1 MRINSINN
9 AVNIIECFNVDTL
22 EIGVSEISSQLNMNK
37 STVHHIIKT
46 LHSEGILVRT
56 SSRKYRLGSRLLGWG
71 ERVSKQYSPL
81 FNASPYLDELVRK
94 TNETVHLAVQEN
106 DKVSYLAKVE
116 PKKAVKI
123 NTSVGTQQPIW
134 CTGLGK
140 MLLATQPELDYSK
153 VYKIPLEPYTEN
165 TIINHN
171 QLVKELEKIAKQGY
185 SIDNQEYEIG
195 LYCIAVPIQDFMG
208 NTVAAISISGPEIRI
223 CNKDIDYYI
232 SNLQSAAKKISRYCE
247 L

>member
-9 AVNIIECFNVDTL
+9 AVNIIECFTVDNI
-22 EIGVSEISSQLNMNK
+22 EIGVSEISTQLNMHK

-71 ERVSKQYSPL
+71 DRVSKQYSPF

-94 TNETVHLAVQEN
+94 TNETVHLAIQEN

-116 PKKAVKI
+116 PKKTVKI
-123 NTSVGTQQPIW
+123 KTAIGTQLPVW

-140 MLLATQPELDYSK
+140 MLLATQPGLDYSK
-153 VYKIPLEPYTEN
+153 VSDIPLEPYTEN
-165 TIINHN
+165 TITNHE
-171 QLVKELEKIAKQGY
+171 QLIKELEKISQQGY

-195 LYCIAVPIQDFMG
+195 LYCIAVPIKDFLG
-208 NTVAAISISGPEIRI
+208 NTVAAISISGPEFRI
-223 CNKDIDYYI
+223 CNRNIDFYL
-232 SNLQSAAKKISRYCE
+232 SNLRSTANRISEYCE

>member
-9 AVNIIECFNVDTL
+9 AVNIIECFNTDNL
-22 EIGVSEISSQLNMNK
+22 EIGVTEISSQLNMNK

-56 SSRKYRLGSRLLGWG
+56 QSRKYRLGSRLLGWG

-81 FNASPYLDELVRK
+81 FNASPHLDELVRK

-116 PKKAVKI
+116 PKKPVKI
-123 NTSVGTQQPIW
+123 KTSIGTQLPIW

-140 MLLATQPELDYSK
+140 MLLATQPELDYRK
-153 VYKIPLEPYTEN
+153 VYNIQLKPYTEN
-165 TIINHN
+165 TITNHD
-171 QLVKELEKIAKQGY
+171 QLVKELKKISQQGY

-195 LYCIAVPIQDFMG
+195 LYCIAVPIKDFLG
-208 NTVAAISISGPEIRI
+208 NTVAAISISGPEFRI
-223 CNKDIDYYI
+223 CNRDIDFY
-232 SNLQSAAKKISRYCE
+232 LSALRSTANKISEYCE

>member
-1 MRINSINN
+1 MMIGSISN
-9 AVNIIECFNVDTL
+9 AVNIIECFTVENS
-22 EIGVSEISSQLNMNK
+22 ERGVSEISSQLNMNK

-56 SSRKYRLGSRLLGWG
+56 PSRKYRLGSRLLGWG

-81 FNASPYLDELVRK
+81 YNAAPYLDELVRK

-116 PKKAVKI
+116 PKRPVKI
-123 NTSVGTQQPIW
+123 KTSIGTHSPIH

-140 MLLATQPELDYSK
+140 ALLATQPGLDYNK
-153 VYKIPLEPYTEN
+153 VYDIPLESRTEYTI
-165 TIINHN
+165 TNHD
-171 QLVKELEKIAKQGY
+171 QLVEELEKSAQQGY

-195 LYCIAVPIQDFMG
+195 LYCIAVPIKNFMG
-208 NTVAAISISGPEIRI
+208 DTVAAISISGPEFRMH
-223 CNKDIDYYI
+223 NQNIDVYI
-232 SNLQSAAKKISRYCE
+232 TQLQSISRKISEYCE